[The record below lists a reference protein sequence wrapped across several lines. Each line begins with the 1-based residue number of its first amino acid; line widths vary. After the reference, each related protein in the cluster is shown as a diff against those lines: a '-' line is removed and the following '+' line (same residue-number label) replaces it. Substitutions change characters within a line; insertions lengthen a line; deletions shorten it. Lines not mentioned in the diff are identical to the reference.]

1 MSTSTQDTSVSIH
14 IDDSSDQTHLKPKKK
29 SHSHA
34 DDHDHKNCG
43 HDHGHGGHSHGG
55 HGGHSHGGRNKWFM
69 SHGLEIK
76 AFVYGVITSVW
87 AITFFYLVEPL
98 AEGGFDRFSSRI
110 AITFFALM
118 AQISYYRCTALKSG
132 NPTKNVPV
140 HAPPGNTNTCKNCSF
155 WKPERT
161 HHCSA
166 CNECVLRMD
175 HHCPWINNC
184 VGYKNHKSFILFC
197 LYCAIGTFYFDYRT
211 IYYIV
216 VKWGNDTFFD
226 LSITFLVFWFLVT
239 MIACPGGLMV
249 SGLGLYH
256 LSLAGNNLTTLEA
269 MGGANMKSPCDSKA
283 TREKKFTNKWDSGF
297 LANLFVF
304 FGNTYFFWWFP
315 TSPATAYEA
324 QHFNQ
329 LPNPT
334 PTEILEFLRGKDAPE
349 TPEEKIMKPKS
360 LAEVDLENIFK
371 IAEEFTKDKHMQF
384 YNVMLE
390 IGKRRDQTFKAPAEN
405 SPVRQ
410 PVPAQNQQAVEL
422 SSPQEPQAQ
431 EAAAPVEEVVNEV
444 ENNHQ
449 EVVDEVENNQQ
460 EVVEEEQQEEAQ
472 QVVEEQQE
480 EAQQVVEEQQEEE
493 TQQVVEE
500 EQQEVQP
507 EVENQEGEAEVVNGE
522 EENLDQEGEKKED
535 EGEQGGSI

>member
-1 MSTSTQDTSVSIH
+1 MSTSTQDTSVAIH

-98 AEGGFDRFSSRI
+98 AEGGFDRLGSRI

-118 AQISYYRCTALKSG
+118 AQVSYYRCTSLKSG

-140 HAPPGNTNTCKNCSF
+140 HAPAGNTNTCKNCSF

-269 MGGANMKSPCDSKA
+269 MGGANMKSPCDTKA

-297 LANLFVF
+297 LANLFTF

-324 QHFNQ
+324 QHYNQ
-329 LPNPT
+329 LPNPS

-371 IAEEFTKDKHMQF
+371 IAEDFTKDKHMQF

-410 PVPAQNQQAVEL
+410 PVPDQTQQAVEL
-422 SSPQEPQAQ
+422 SSPQEAQTQ

-444 ENNHQ
+444 ENNQ
-449 EVVDEVENNQQ
+449 
-460 EVVEEEQQEEAQ
+460 EEESQ

-480 EAQQVVEEQQEEE
+480 EV
-493 TQQVVEE
+493 QQVVEE
-500 EQQEVQP
+500 EQQQEETQQVVEDQQEEVQQQEQ
-507 EVENQEGEAEVVNGE
+507 EVENVNNEAEAEAEVVNGE
-522 EENLDQEGEKKED
+522 EENLDQENEKKED

>member
-1 MSTSTQDTSVSIH
+1 
-14 IDDSSDQTHLKPKKK
+14 
-29 SHSHA
+29 
-34 DDHDHKNCG
+34 
-43 HDHGHGGHSHGG
+43 
-55 HGGHSHGGRNKWFM
+55 
-69 SHGLEIK
+69 
-76 AFVYGVITSVW
+76 
-87 AITFFYLVEPL
+87 
-98 AEGGFDRFSSRI
+98 
-110 AITFFALM
+110 
-118 AQISYYRCTALKSG
+118 
-132 NPTKNVPV
+132 
-140 HAPPGNTNTCKNCSF
+140 
-155 WKPERT
+155 
-161 HHCSA
+161 
-166 CNECVLRMD
+166 
-175 HHCPWINNC
+175 
-184 VGYKNHKSFILFC
+184 
-197 LYCAIGTFYFDYRT
+197 
-211 IYYIV
+211 
-216 VKWGNDTFFD
+216 
-226 LSITFLVFWFLVT
+226 

-384 YNVMLE
+384 YNIMLE

-431 EAAAPVEEVVNEV
+431 EADAPVEEVVNEV
-444 ENNHQ
+444 ENNQQ
-449 EVVDEVENNQQ
+449 EVVEEQQ
-460 EVVEEEQQEEAQ
+460 EEETQQVVEEEQQEEAQ

-480 EAQQVVEEQQEEE
+480 EEI
-493 TQQVVEE
+493 QQVVEE